1 MLKRS
6 SCIVRIMIMMRSSH
20 MPGHHVTMY
29 HVQDQHLRIEKTVD
43 DIGTNLGK
51 QLKEM
56 DQMLG
61 AFCERLQT
69 SQRERDNRWDE
80 RFNGM
85 KKSLRDNAAGHHNA
99 RAIFRNGIIDRLHHE
114 IVPIQVLRSRQ
125 DGESEWRS
133 SPMVP
138 KTFGDVYRLG
148 QRAKGIFV
156 SNRDLDLLTT
166 NKEYSKSFPSS
177 SESTLRD

>member
-1 MLKRS
+1 
-6 SCIVRIMIMMRSSH
+6 MIIMRSS
-20 MPGHHVTMY
+20 
-29 HVQDQHLRIEKTVD
+29 QKTVD
-43 DIGTNLGK
+43 DIWTKVDK
-51 QLKEM
+51 QLEEM

-69 SQRERDNRWDE
+69 SPREQDNRRVE
-80 RFNGM
+80 RFNGVE
-85 KKSLRDNAAGHHNA
+85 KLLRDNAAQHHNA
-99 RAIFRNGIIDRLHHE
+99 RAIFMNSITNRLHHE
-114 IVPIQVLRSRQ
+114 IVPIQVLRSRK

-133 SPMVP
+133 SPVVP

-156 SNRDLDLLTT
+156 SDRDLDLLAT

>member
-1 MLKRS
+1 M
-6 SCIVRIMIMMRSSH
+6 
-20 MPGHHVTMY
+20 
-29 HVQDQHLRIEKTVD
+29 D
-43 DIGTNLGK
+43 DVGDTLEK

-69 SQRERDNRWDE
+69 RPREQDNRSDE
-80 RFNGM
+80 RFNSID
-85 KKSLRDNAAGHHNA
+85 KSLRDNAAEHHNA
-99 RAIFRNGIIDRLHHE
+99 RAIFMNGIIDRLHHE

-156 SNRDLDLLTT
+156 SNRDLNLLAT
-166 NKEYSKSFPSS
+166 NKEYSKSSPSS
-177 SESTLRD
+177 SESTLRY

>member
-1 MLKRS
+1 
-6 SCIVRIMIMMRSSH
+6 MIIMRSF
-20 MPGHHVTMY
+20 
-29 HVQDQHLRIEKTVD
+29 QKTVD
-43 DIGTNLGK
+43 DVGDKLGK

-69 SQRERDNRWDE
+69 YSREQDNRRDAFRERMQTRLREQDNRRDE
-80 RFNGM
+80 LFNGIE
-85 KKSLRDNAAGHHNA
+85 KSLRDNAAEHHNA
-99 RAIFRNGIIDRLHHE
+99 RAIFMNGIIDRLHHE

-156 SNRDLDLLTT
+156 SNRDLNLLAT
-166 NKEYSKSFPSS
+166 NKEYSKSSPSS
-177 SESTLRD
+177 SESTLRY

>member
-1 MLKRS
+1 
-6 SCIVRIMIMMRSSH
+6 
-20 MPGHHVTMY
+20 
-29 HVQDQHLRIEKTVD
+29 
-43 DIGTNLGK
+43 
-51 QLKEM
+51 M
-56 DQMLG
+56 DKSGEGDGSVLS
-61 AFCERLQT
+61 AFCERMQT
-69 SQRERDNRWDE
+69 TLREQHNRWDE
-80 RFNGM
+80 RFNGVE
-85 KKSLRDNAAGHHNA
+85 KSLRDNAAAHHNA
-99 RAIFRNGIIDRLHHE
+99 RAIFMNGIIKRLHHE

-138 KTFGDVYRLG
+138 KTIGDVYRLG

-156 SNRDLDLLTT
+156 SNRDLNLLAT

>member
-1 MLKRS
+1 M
-6 SCIVRIMIMMRSSH
+6 
-20 MPGHHVTMY
+20 
-29 HVQDQHLRIEKTVD
+29 D
-43 DIGTNLGK
+43 DIGTKVGK

-69 SQRERDNRWDE
+69 SQRERDNRWNE
-80 RFNGM
+80 RFNGIERSLRERFNGVE
-85 KKSLRDNAAGHHNA
+85 KSLRDNAAEHHNA
-99 RAIFRNGIIDRLHHE
+99 RAIFMNGIINRLHHE

-156 SNRDLDLLTT
+156 SNRDLDLLAT